1 MYEKAYLKDVTSLL
15 VTSTYPKLLS
25 ITNYLVTQSSD
36 AYDVELNRCY
46 ITVQI

>member
-1 MYEKAYLKDVTSLL
+1 MYEKAYLKDVTSML

-25 ITNYLVTQSSD
+25 ITNYLVTQSILS
-36 AYDVELNRCY
+36 VHSY